1 MDKKTENNVLKKK
14 IKEQHL
20 GITAGGDSRSM
31 VSLPL
36 DCESLCTSGV
46 QLTSHPETYNN
57 SRSFWGDTPIITVTE
72 DSAFSDPIEQKKLSL
87 EGEQVSLCQIKV
99 EMKATKDKEM
109 EPEFTLKVHHEHED
123 EVMGTIRSS
132 GDTLDP
138 LEKEWIYSAAC
149 GRLPVLC
156 HLLEQEPSLVHKKD
170 FTSVSILIFINVHFA
185 YLLYYFIQCLCSSLC
200 SYLCS
205 LCSYLCITG
214 LHWAAK
220 HGKEDMAILLAS
232 AGVDVN
238 TRAKLSSKFVFVL
251 SCQGYT
257 ALHIAALHGHSHIM
271 RLLIDV
277 YGAKENLRDYSGRL
291 PHHYLKMHE
300 FQGDAEFTVSRAIE
314 RKNKKLPMLFLH
326 RSGGTSK
333 KKWGSA
339 EDLSSTDERAGTS
352 QTLLLP
358 PFRPRKFSR

>member
-1 MDKKTENNVLKKK
+1 MDKKTEYNVLKKK

-31 VSLPL
+31 LSLAL
-36 DCESLCTSGV
+36 DCESLCTSDE

-57 SRSFWGDTPIITVTE
+57 SMSFWGDTPIITVTE
-72 DSAFSDPIEQKKLSL
+72 DSVFSDPLEQKKLSL

-109 EPEFTLKVHHEHED
+109 GPEFALKVHHEHED
-123 EVMGTIRSS
+123 EVMGTIRSAN
-132 GDTLDP
+132 DALDP

-149 GRLPVLC
+149 GRLPVLS
-156 HLLEQEPSLVHKKD
+156 HLLEQEPNLVHKKD
-170 FTSVSILIFINVHFA
+170 FTSG
-185 YLLYYFIQCLCSSLC
+185 
-200 SYLCS
+200 
-205 LCSYLCITG
+205 TG

-220 HGKEDMAILLAS
+220 HGKEDMAILLAN

-238 TRAKLSSKFVFVL
+238 TRAHG
-251 SCQGYT
+251 GYT

-271 RLLIDV
+271 KLLIDV

-300 FQGDAEFTVSRAIE
+300 LQGDAEFTVSHATE
-314 RKNKKLPMLFLH
+314 RKNKKLPTLFLH
-326 RSGGTSK
+326 RSSGTSK